1 MGALQVKLF
10 LKKNDLF
17 LYIYSMKNLIYIN
30 LFSLISL
37 QNDTIKLIKP
47 LYPDIESI
55 PAFSF
60 TVTTSNLIL
69 FTIFFI
75 VLQLLLAKYLF
86 SIKNKY
92 WKVILP
98 FNFFII
104 KELFKFKFLKA
115 FISFIFIFTN
125 ELIKYLIYIHLI
137 IHIYHN
143 LF

>member
-1 MGALQVKLF
+1 
-10 LKKNDLF
+10 
-17 LYIYSMKNLIYIN
+17 MKNIIYIN
-30 LFSLISL
+30 LLSFISI

-47 LYPDIESI
+47 LYPQIESI

-60 TVTTSNLIL
+60 TVTTSNLFL

-75 VLQLLLAKYLF
+75 ALQLFIAKYLF
-86 SIKNKY
+86 KIKNKY

-98 FNFFII
+98 FNFYII
-104 KELFKFKFLKA
+104 KKAFKFNFLKA

-125 ELIKYLIYIHLI
+125 EFIKYLLYIHLI

-143 LF
+143 LSVNNVSF

>member
-1 MGALQVKLF
+1 
-10 LKKNDLF
+10 
-17 LYIYSMKNLIYIN
+17 MKNLIFIKC
-30 LFSLISL
+30 FSLISL
-37 QNDTIKLIKP
+37 QTDTIKLIKP
-47 LYPDIESI
+47 LYPNIEST

-60 TVTTSNLIL
+60 TVTTSKLIL

-86 SIKNKY
+86 RIKNKY